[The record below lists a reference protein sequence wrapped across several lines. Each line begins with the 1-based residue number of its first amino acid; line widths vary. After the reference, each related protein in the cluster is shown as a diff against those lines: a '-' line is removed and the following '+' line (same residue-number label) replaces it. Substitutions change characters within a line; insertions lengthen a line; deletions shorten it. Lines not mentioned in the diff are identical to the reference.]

1 MPEWARG
8 EAEVEQLIAR
18 GEVERVTGAAAD
30 GTPLLEQARKTAATA
45 AGLVSSDPYSA
56 YVLAYDAA
64 RFACI
69 ALLAQQGLRAT
80 TSGRTSGPG
89 SIRGRI
95 PAVRGS
101 SAARSRSAT
110 AEPGPL
116 DALRAAELEHL
127 RGQIA
132 LDQGSRPGSAR
143 CSARARRPRAYV
155 ACRSSRPQEGAGN
168 GYHGG

>member
-18 GEVERVTGAAAD
+18 GGSGASDRRGGRRDPAAGAGAQD
-30 GTPLLEQARKTAATA
+30 AATA